1 MRPKSRNFFWGQFSN
16 KEFLLEIKADLVK
29 AQEASENRLNVAQSQ
44 LKADLV
50 TAQSQL
56 KADLVKAQ
64 EASENRLN
72 VAQSQIKADLVKAQE
87 ASENRLNAAQSQLKA
102 DLIAAQKDLK
112 ADIKSD
118 MNLQVYKI
126 VTILTG
132 MFISSLAI
140 FDSIGVSI
148 QYPWRINEVPVP
160 NK

>member
-1 MRPKSRNFFWGQFSN
+1 MLRSLRNKFLRPKSRNFFWGQFSN

-56 KADLVKAQ
+56 KADL
-64 EASENRLN
+64 L
-72 VAQSQIKADLVKAQE
+72 KAQE